1 MAWVAA
7 LGAVILGVA
16 LLKAIFDSDAK
27 IYRCPYCNLV
37 IAKNTIICP
46 RCRRQISWGGI

>member
-7 LGAVILGVA
+7 IGAVILGAA
-16 LLKAIFDSDAK
+16 LLKAVFDSDAK

-37 IAKNTIICP
+37 LTRNTSVCP
-46 RCRRQISWGGI
+46 RCRNRIIW